1 MARLRVKR
9 FRIADRI
16 PIVRN
21 VLFKGHG
28 LGNDYL
34 VADPEGLDFKLTPS
48 RIRRLCDRH
57 EGVGSDGVLVLTPSR
72 KADFGLRIFNPDG
85 SEAEK
90 SGNGLRIFARYLHA
104 TRRTRQRKIAVETR
118 GGVVELSL
126 DLDDH
131 GEAHHVTV
139 AMGRASFRPED
150 LPCTLEVDEL
160 VDQAIRV
167 GSRTIRFTGVSIG
180 NPHCVVFRPKE
191 RPWTTRELHTLGPP
205 LQTHRVFPR
214 FTNVQLAV
222 ATSRRALSLL
232 IWERGAGATR
242 ASGSSASAA
251 AAAAVRL
258 GLVKSPV
265 TVRMPGG
272 SLRVSV
278 GEAWDVTLAGPV
290 EEVARVQLAD
300 AFVRKLSK

>member
-1 MARLRVKR
+1 M
-9 FRIADRI
+9 
-16 PIVRN
+16 RN

-34 VADPEGLDFKLTPS
+34 VADPGELDFKLTPA

-57 EGVGSDGVLVLTPSR
+57 TGVGGDGLLALAPSR
-72 KADFGLRIFNPDG
+72 RADFGLRIFNPDG

-104 TRRTRQRKIAVETR
+104 TRRVRHRDFSVETR
-118 GGVVELSL
+118 GGVVALSL
-126 DLDDH
+126 DLDRH

-160 VDQAIRV
+160 IEQAIRV
-167 GSRTIRFTGVSIG
+167 GSRSIRFTGVSVG
-180 NPHCVVFRPKE
+180 NPHCVVFRPRE
-191 RPWTTRELHTLGPP
+191 RPWTERELHLMGPS
-205 LQTHRVFPR
+205 LQTHRIFPR

-222 ATSRRALSLL
+222 PTGRRALSLL

-251 AAAAVRL
+251 AAAGVRL

-265 TVRMPGG
+265 TVNMPGG
-272 SLRVSV
+272 ALRVTVS
-278 GEAWDVTLAGPV
+278 DDYDITLAGPV
-290 EEVARVQLAD
+290 EEVARIELAP
-300 AFVRKLSK
+300 AFLRKLAR